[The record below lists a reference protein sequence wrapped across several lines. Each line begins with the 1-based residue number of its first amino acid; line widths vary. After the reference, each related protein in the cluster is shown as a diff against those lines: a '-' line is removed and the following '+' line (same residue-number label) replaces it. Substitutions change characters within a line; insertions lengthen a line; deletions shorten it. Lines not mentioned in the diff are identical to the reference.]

1 MKIYLPFTGEF
12 GGELL
17 KIAPA
22 IHGDPYPKIVC
33 CEVGKECLYPSASKI
48 HTIDCVQE
56 SFKATVGSR
65 NDEEIYEN
73 IKKLFGPNYR
83 YVEPLPITTCPK
95 MFTPK
100 SSYSFES
107 KYDVVIFPRC
117 KTYHPEFNWDGW
129 HDLVHAFYEAG
140 LSVFAAGH
148 RNSTLKLSCQGVYKY
163 ISDSSIDLHTTI
175 NAINHSKVRIGPLTA
190 LHVLS
195 QMCGQPSTVMTTS
208 DGRMLQNVQ
217 KKANLSYLDFAD
229 HKKVGY
235 NVLKT
240 FKIYDIVEYVKTKI
254 KEADN
259 G

>member
-1 MKIYLPFTGEF
+1 MKVYLPFTGEF

-33 CEVGKECLYPSASKI
+33 CEAGKECLYPSASKI
-48 HTIDCVQE
+48 HTIDCIQE
-56 SFKATVGSR
+56 SFKATVGSK

-73 IKKLFGPNYR
+73 IKKLLGPDHQYI
-83 YVEPLPITTCPK
+83 EPLPITTCPK

-100 SSYSFES
+100 SSYDYGFHF
-107 KYDVVIFPRC
+107 DVVIFPRY

-129 HDLVHAFYEAG
+129 NDLEFALTEAN

-148 RNSTLKLSCQGVYKY
+148 RDSTKGILC
-163 ISDSSIDLHTTI
+163 DSIFDYQEGNDLDITI
-175 NAINHSKVRIGPLTA
+175 YAINHSKVRIGPLTA

-195 QMCGQPSTVMTTS
+195 QMCGQPSTVMMTS
-208 DGRMLQNVQ
+208 NGRMLQNIQ

-240 FKIYDIVEYVKTKI
+240 FKIYDIVKYVKTKI
-254 KEADN
+254 KEIDN